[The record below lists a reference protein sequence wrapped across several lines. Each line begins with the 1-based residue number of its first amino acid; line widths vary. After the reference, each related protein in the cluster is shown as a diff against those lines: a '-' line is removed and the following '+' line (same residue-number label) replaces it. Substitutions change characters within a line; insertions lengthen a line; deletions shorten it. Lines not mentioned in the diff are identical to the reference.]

1 MNLKNKNILITGG
14 TGSFGKNFLDYVLN
28 KHKPKKLIVYSRD
41 ELKQFELKKKYAKN
55 KSLRF
60 FLGDVRDLPRLSQA
74 CDGVDILIHA
84 AALKQVPTAEYN
96 PFEFIK
102 TNIHGAQNVIDAAI
116 NNKIK
121 KVLTLS
127 TDKAV
132 APINL
137 YGATKVA
144 SDKFFIAANNTL
156 GNKDISF
163 SVVRYG
169 NVVNSRGSL
178 FPELKNKINTFNLTN
193 KEMTR
198 FFITLEDS
206 VKFVINCI
214 DLMKGG
220 EIFIPKINSFKIID
234 LIKSRY
240 DERSGIEF
248 KVIDQTL
255 AFRTRAD
262 IAAHLS
268 LERPVQKPLSRAAL
282 EVLAIIA
289 YHQPITR
296 SEIEEIRGIS
306 LSRGTIDI
314 LLELEW
320 IRPRGRRR
328 TPGRPLTWGTST
340 AFLDHFGLSSVS
352 ELPGM
357 EDLKSAGLLRKG
369 AVIGGLGETSV
380 MAEDEADSL
389 NEDELEEEVLAHDVD
404 FLDEEEA

>member
-1 MNLKNKNILITGG
+1 MSGAIEQPPLDTGL
-14 TGSFGKNFLDYVLN
+14 SLFERARIIEALVFASAEPVAF
-28 KHKPKKLIVYSRD
+28 KKLSPYLND
-41 ELKQFELKKKYAKN
+41 ETEL
-55 KSLRF
+55 
-60 FLGDVRDLPRLSQA
+60 
-74 CDGVDILIHA
+74 
-84 AALKQVPTAEYN
+84 AE
-96 PFEFIK
+96 
-102 TNIHGAQNVIDAAI
+102 
-116 NNKIK
+116 
-121 KVLTLS
+121 
-127 TDKAV
+127 
-132 APINL
+132 
-137 YGATKVA
+137 
-144 SDKFFIAANNTL
+144 
-156 GNKDISF
+156 
-163 SVVRYG
+163 
-169 NVVNSRGSL
+169 
-178 FPELKNKINTFNLTN
+178 
-193 KEMTR
+193 
-198 FFITLEDS
+198 
-206 VKFVINCI
+206 
-214 DLMKGG
+214 
-220 EIFIPKINSFKIID
+220 IID

-240 DERSGIEF
+240 DDRSGIEF

-320 IRPRGRRR
+320 IRPQGRRR

-369 AVIGGLGETSV
+369 AVIGGLGESS
-380 MAEDEADSL
+380 MMSEDDADNLS
-389 NEDELEEEVLAHDVD
+389 EEELEDEVLAHDVD
-404 FLDEEEA
+404 FFDEEEA